1 MRCSVMFEISIDEFK
16 AFCDSYVVS
25 KEPLVFKSIP
35 AKEKRKYMMLCI
47 IIHHFH
53 MNKNYT
59 EKEINDILK
68 PMVDDYV
75 MIRRYFIDYGFMGRT
90 DNGKSYWLEKNPND
104 FSQFRLLD

>member
-1 MRCSVMFEISIDEFK
+1 MDEFK
-16 AFCDSYVVS
+16 AFCDRYVVS
-25 KEPLVFKSIP
+25 KEPLVFMSIP

-47 IIHHFH
+47 MIHHFN
-53 MNKNYT
+53 MGKNYT

-68 PMVDDYV
+68 PMGDDYV
-75 MIRRYFIDYGFMGRT
+75 MIRRYLIDYGFMGRT